1 MRKGKGG
8 DLFLGGGGVVGGSHF
23 EGIEQMSSG
32 ARDVEKGFFIYF
44 PSFFGGPSAVGSLLA
59 IL

>member
-8 DLFLGGGGVVGGSHF
+8 IFFCGGEGGSHF